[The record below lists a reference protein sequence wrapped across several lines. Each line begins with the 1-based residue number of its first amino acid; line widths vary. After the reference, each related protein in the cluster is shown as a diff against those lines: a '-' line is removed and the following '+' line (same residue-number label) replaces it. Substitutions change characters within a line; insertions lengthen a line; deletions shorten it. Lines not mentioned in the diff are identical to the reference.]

1 MEAEPYRDSA
11 GLLTVGCGHLL
22 TKDELSS
29 GKIACG
35 ERTVRWKDGPLSP
48 DDIDTLLARDV
59 AWAEDVVTLAVAVPL
74 TQAQF
79 DVLVCFTF
87 NVGGRRS
94 VAPPSAGCSTRATT
108 GPCLTSSGGGP
119 APAGRWSPGSS
130 PGASASVSG
139 GVVTSDKNIY
149 YVSFYS
155 IVGLC
160 CSAVGLVD
168 AAQ

>member
-1 MEAEPYRDSA
+1 MHLSPDGLTLLKDLEGVEAEPYRDSA

-87 NVGGRRS
+87 NVGGQAFRSSTLCRVLNTGDYGAVPDQLRRW
-94 VAPPSAGCSTRATT
+94 TRA
-108 GPCLTSSGGGP
+108 GRAGGP
-119 APAGRWSPGSS
+119 RAHHPARARVCP
-130 PGASASVSG
+130 VE
-139 GVVTSDKNIY
+139 
-149 YVSFYS
+149 
-155 IVGLC
+155 
-160 CSAVGLVD
+160 
-168 AAQ
+168 